1 MSLGRLKIYLRHTG
15 GSMKRIFQMLAVV
28 IAMGALVQTIS
39 SAYSEAKSPNSV
51 KSETK
56 ANGRE
61 GNEPGV

>member
-1 MSLGRLKIYLRHTG
+1 
-15 GSMKRIFQMLAVV
+15 MKRIFQMLAVV

-39 SAYSEAKSPNSV
+39 AAYSEAKSPNSV
-51 KSETK
+51 KSETM